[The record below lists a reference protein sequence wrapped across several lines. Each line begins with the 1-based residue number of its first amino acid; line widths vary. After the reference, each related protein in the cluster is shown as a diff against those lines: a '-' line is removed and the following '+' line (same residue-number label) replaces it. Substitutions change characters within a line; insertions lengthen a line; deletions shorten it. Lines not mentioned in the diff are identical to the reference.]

1 MTSTRI
7 QGRRGTRGKGRKI
20 KYFDDKGIPQ
30 CSPVNA
36 VGMNGVT
43 REGTSGI
50 VRNARVPSGIRL
62 RILTIQAVN
71 LITALWRVPR
81 ERLIV
86 VKDPEP
92 ELTGE

>member
-1 MTSTRI
+1 MTRES
-7 QGRRGTRGKGRKI
+7 
-20 KYFDDKGIPQ
+20 PQ

-43 REGTSGI
+43 REGNFQGT

-62 RILTIQAVN
+62 RILTIQVVN